1 MTTSTTASL
10 TKDAVDFAVGL
21 TYDAIPEDALNIARR
36 CILDGLA
43 VMVGGSEQPAL
54 EVMARYIDRV
64 GGAPDA
70 RLLGNA
76 HKKVPA
82 HLAALWYGLACH
94 AMDWDDTQLSE
105 GPGRMYGLLTHP
117 TVPPL

>member
-1 MTTSTTASL
+1 MTTTETASL

-21 TYDAIPEDALNIARR
+21 TYDAIPEDALKIARR
-36 CILDGLA
+36 CVLDGLA

-64 GGAPDA
+64 GGTPDA

-76 HKKVPA
+76 NKKVPEIFFTKNPPPTIA
-82 HLAALWYGLACH
+82 FFWSCLKEAS
-94 AMDWDDTQLSE
+94 AM
-105 GPGRMYGLLTHP
+105 R
-117 TVPPL
+117 